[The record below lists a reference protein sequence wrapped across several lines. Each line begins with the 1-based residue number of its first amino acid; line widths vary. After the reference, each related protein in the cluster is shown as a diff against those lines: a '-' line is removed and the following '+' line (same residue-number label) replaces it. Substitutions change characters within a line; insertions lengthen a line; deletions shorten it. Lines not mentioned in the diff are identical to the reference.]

1 MSVRM
6 CRRAERLALLAVLAA
21 LLAAPARAAAPA
33 GATSVVAGKPSEYA
47 FEVSPTTVRRG
58 TVVFKV
64 KNLGKLAHSFE
75 IGGKSTRRL
84 LPRQSTTL
92 TVVFKKPARYIF
104 SDKCIANPNEQ
115 EQGSVTPCAGGI
127 LKVT

>member
-1 MSVRM
+1 M
-6 CRRAERLALLAVLAA
+6 CRRAERLALFAVLAA

-33 GATSVVAGKPSEYA
+33 GATSVVSVVAGKPSEYA

-75 IGGKSTRRL
+75 IGGKSTKRL